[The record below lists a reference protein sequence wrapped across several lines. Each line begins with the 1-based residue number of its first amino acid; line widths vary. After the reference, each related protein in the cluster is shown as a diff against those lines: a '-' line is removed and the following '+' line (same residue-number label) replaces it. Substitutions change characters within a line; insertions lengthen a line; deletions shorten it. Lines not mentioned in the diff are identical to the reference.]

1 VAVPQVSIVIPT
13 RDRWKRLY
21 RTLFGVL
28 EQHRVQVEV
37 VVVDDGDTEQTQRGV
52 AALGDPRVAL
62 VPNRERGV
70 SNARNLG
77 IERAQGDW
85 IAFLDDDDLW
95 SPDKLHRQCE
105 AATSA
110 GAVFA
115 YTDAVPVD
123 DQLRVL
129 PGSLPRPPPA
139 EDVRA
144 RLILSNAVPAGCS
157 NVLARAEVVKSVSGF
172 DPRFAQVA
180 DWDMWLQLAAE
191 GPAVALDEVHVAYV
205 QHPQSMLFTEPRD
218 PFLEFELLR
227 EKHAHLAASVGSAFS
242 PPHYAR
248 WVATRLRRTGD
259 RQAAVRMLL
268 RSSLGL
274 HRANLTNLARALA
287 LLTGGERAL
296 SRGRR
301 LLSREAAM
309 RPHWLDS
316 YAAEPPGA

>member
-1 VAVPQVSIVIPT
+1 VAFPQVSVVIPS
-13 RDRWKRLY
+13 RDRWQRLQ
-21 RTLFGVL
+21 RTLLGVL
-28 EQHRVQVEV
+28 EQRGVEVEV
-37 VVVDDGDTEQTQRGV
+37 VVVDDGDTDQTRHGV
-52 AALGDPRVAL
+52 EALGDPRVTI
-62 VPNRERGV
+62 VPTRKRGV

-105 AATSA
+105 VAMDA

-115 YTDAVPVD
+115 YTAAVPVD
-123 DQLRVL
+123 DRLRVL
-129 PGSLPRPPPA
+129 PGSLPTPPPA

-157 NVLARAEVVKSVSGF
+157 NVVGRAEVVKSVPGF

-180 DWDMWLQLAAE
+180 DWDMWLQLAGE

-205 QHPQSMLFTEPRD
+205 QHPQSMLFTEQRD
-218 PFLEFELLR
+218 PFVEFELLR
-227 EKHAHLAASVGSAFS
+227 EKHAQLAASLGTAFS

-248 WVATRLRRTGD
+248 WVATRFRRTGE
-259 RQAAVRMLL
+259 REAAVRMLL

-274 HRANLTNLARALA
+274 RRANLANLARALA
-287 LLTGGERAL
+287 LLAGGERAL
-296 SRGRR
+296 GRGRR
-301 LLSREAAM
+301 LLSREAPV
-309 RPHWLDS
+309 RPAWLDS
-316 YAAEPPGA
+316 YAEPSSA